1 METTA
6 VCQNASLLISLFGTI
21 WKILSTKMAQK
32 PKRGSPISEEKKMVI
47 DYLDAHPDLK
57 T

>member
-32 PKRGSPISEEKKMVI
+32 PKRGSPISEEKKNGN
-47 DYLDAHPDLK
+47 
-57 T
+57 